1 MIDLKQTALNAAC
14 QLANAD
20 LDEMEPPIEIT
31 GGDPLVQGIVNTP
44 PSGFGL
50 KLGSMEGVQAS
61 LKPSHAFWLHRNYRA
76 FPDNQ

>member
-20 LDEMEPPIEIT
+20 LDEMEAPIEIT

-50 KLGSMEGVQAS
+50 NWAVWEVF
-61 LKPSHAFWLHRNYRA
+61 KPV
-76 FPDNQ
+76 